1 MAEAETVQ
9 HATGEV
15 LCIASLFIC
24 TCIGLKLS
32 TGNIGKIL
40 VNSLVVELLF

>member
-15 LCIASLFIC
+15 LCIASMFI
-24 TCIGLKLS
+24 CIGLKLS